1 MDNVS
6 HDGSIVQVFDGVFGP
21 SSAGEEDAGQAQ
33 VLPGLG
39 MKQNLHFLNLTKLGA
54 HLRQEWLLDVIIQPC
69 KRHFLKWY
77 SAYVILIQLKFG
89 HWQRQL
95 CVSRPDSAGSR
106 ITQVPHRRES

>member
-6 HDGSIVQVFDGVFGP
+6 HDRSIVQVFDSVFCP

-54 HLRQEWLLDVIIQPC
+54 HLRQERLLDVIIQPC
-69 KRHFLKWY
+69 KCHFLKWY
-77 SAYVILIQLKFG
+77 RAYVILIQL
-89 HWQRQL
+89 W
-95 CVSRPDSAGSR
+95 
-106 ITQVPHRRES
+106 